1 VLFLFSSREYL
12 NLIVGINGCKKTN
25 VQIFTMTEEEQKGMK
40 ERETICVVYLLLQL
54 ALIKTVFVVLYIIVL

>member
-1 VLFLFSSREYL
+1 M
-12 NLIVGINGCKKTN
+12 NAW
-25 VQIFTMTEEEQKGMK
+25 IFTMTAEEQKGMN